1 MQVCSLIPRPFIR
14 YEASRCVDQPIL
26 EMSLMFPYS
35 SSKNS
40 MSTYST
46 PEFFLMLC
54 TVRGKETV
62 TLSLCCILIVLGGVA
77 LSIFVTMECLWCKQC
92 CSSLIPRPAQLSV
105 GTGNETSTALWGGK
119 GDVCSVVAK
128 V

>member
-1 MQVCSLIPRPFIR
+1 MQVCSLIPRPFNEWPG

-46 PEFFLMLC
+46 PEFFLILC

-62 TLSLCCILIVLGGVA
+62 TLSLCCILIVFGGA
-77 LSIFVTMECLWCKQC
+77 WH
-92 CSSLIPRPAQLSV
+92 
-105 GTGNETSTALWGGK
+105 
-119 GDVCSVVAK
+119 
-128 V
+128 